1 MADGEGHGDNGE
13 PERQR
18 DPEKTYS
25 HVWKRSGNYG
35 APASAQNQPKCTDE
49 LGSKLPRERHDDSLS
64 SLAAVCPALRSKEG
78 PAAKITESP
87 PQVKP

>member
-49 LGSKLPRERHDDSLS
+49 LGGKLPRERHDDSLS
-64 SLAAVCPALRSKEG
+64 FWRLYVLPFAVRQGRLQK
-78 PAAKITESP
+78 
-87 PQVKP
+87 